1 MWNLRST
8 IYELFKKIR
17 DMKLIIREKN
27 IIRKKNEMLCK
38 RNETIREKIRAKIEM
53 IRENISSKKKFESW
67 KNLLF
72 FQKKKIFNFRN
83 KKMLDKTI
91 WTLFRKNEI
100 IFRKT
105 SNSFKRIRDELIT
118 RTKRLIESHI

>member
-8 IYELFKKIR
+8 IYELFKKIHS
-17 DMKLIIREKN
+17 MKLIIREKN
-27 IIRKKNEMLCK
+27 KMIRKKNEMLCK
-38 RNETIREKIRAKIEM
+38 RNEMIREKIRAKIEM
-53 IRENISSKKKFESW
+53 IRENMSSRKKFEFW

-91 WTLFRKNEI
+91 
-100 IFRKT
+100 
-105 SNSFKRIRDELIT
+105 
-118 RTKRLIESHI
+118 